1 MSSYLSPLQFNGF
14 TSLNTLSAQQYT
26 DLKPQL
32 LIQHFLAG
40 QTVVCLSDS
49 LQKTCFL
56 VSGDLFYQSAE
67 GTEIY
72 IEAGTEESQHALPD
86 NTAESYTLV
95 AATDCSVVIV
105 ERSRLAGLLTWR
117 QASQDLLL
125 ELEAEGEDMEW
136 LSALLDN
143 PLFSRVPAVN
153 IREMLQRLHQLDLP
167 QGSAVLEE
175 GGRGDRCY
183 FLRTGTA
190 QVSQYRDRQDVIL
203 AELSMGACFGEE
215 ALLSDAPRNAT
226 VTLLEDSRVLYLE
239 RADFIELLKA
249 PVTEEISFAQ
259 AGQLLQQG
267 AQWLDVRRL
276 DEYERGHAAQA
287 LHMPLD
293 LLRLKIRLLDKSKI
307 YLCYCD
313 NAKRSQSAV
322 FLLTQLGFQ
331 AYALR
336 GGTDILSVMPR
347 EAFLCEA
354 GSGYLLRSGGRFERS
369 S

>member
-1 MSSYLSPLQFNGF
+1 MSSYLSPLQLNGF
-14 TSLNTLSAQQYT
+14 TSLNTLSTQQYT
-26 DLKPQL
+26 ELKPQL
-32 LIQHFLAG
+32 LIQHFLSG
-40 QTVVCLSDS
+40 QTVVGLSES
-49 LQKTCFL
+49 MQTTCFL

-72 IEAGTEESQHALPD
+72 LEAGGEESQHALPA
-86 NTAESYTLV
+86 NLAEAYTLI
-95 AATDCSVVIV
+95 AATDCSVVLLD
-105 ERSRLAGLLTWR
+105 RNRLAGLLTWR

-125 ELEAEGEDMEW
+125 ELEAQGEDVEW
-136 LSALLDN
+136 LTALLDN

-153 IREMLQRLHQLDLP
+153 IHEMLKRLHQLDLP

-183 FLRTGTA
+183 FLRSGKA
-190 QVSQYRDRQDVIL
+190 QVSQSRNGQELTL
-203 AELSMGACFGEE
+203 AQLSIGACFGEE

-239 RADFIELLKA
+239 RADFLELLKA
-249 PVTEEISFAQ
+249 PVTEEVSFAQ
-259 AGQLLQQG
+259 AGPLLQQG
-267 AQWLDVRRL
+267 AQWLDVRRI

-293 LLRLKIRLLDKSKI
+293 LLRLKERLLDKNKI

-313 NAKRSQSAV
+313 NGKRSQSAV
-322 FLLTQLGFQ
+322 FLLTHLGYQ

-336 GGTDILSVMPR
+336 GGVDVLSIIPR
-347 EAFLCEA
+347 EAFLCEEGA
-354 GSGYLLRSGGRFERS
+354 GYLLRSGGRFERS